1 MNLRQIPRT
10 AVVSYLRLVRAPL
23 DGAIALLPGNGTGP
37 KPAAKL
43 AVDRAD
49 AAVRSLIAGALG
61 DRVLLDDAR
70 RRQLAAE
77 ERSAALRLRT
87 EAERTTEAAQADLAE
102 REQRA
107 VRQREQAAQ
116 RAREK
121 RQQATRD
128 AEQKAQRA
136 VEIEQQRL
144 KATQVAERRAE
155 EAIAEREPGE
165 RLEALNTTADALEEK
180 EQELVARDEARRLRE
195 AASRAKAERKSG

>member
-10 AVVSYLRLVRAPL
+10 AVDSYLRLVRAPL
-23 DGAIALLPGNGTGP
+23 DGAIALLPGNGAGP

-61 DRVLLDDAR
+61 DRVMLDDAR
-70 RRQLAAE
+70 RRQVATD

-87 EAERTTEAAQADLAE
+87 EAERTTEAAQANLAE

-116 RAREK
+116 RARER

-136 VEIEQQRL
+136 VEVEQQRL
-144 KATQVAERRAE
+144 KATQVTERRAQ

-165 RLEALNTTADALEEK
+165 RLEALNTTADALQEK

-195 AASRAKAERKSG
+195 AATRAKAERKSG